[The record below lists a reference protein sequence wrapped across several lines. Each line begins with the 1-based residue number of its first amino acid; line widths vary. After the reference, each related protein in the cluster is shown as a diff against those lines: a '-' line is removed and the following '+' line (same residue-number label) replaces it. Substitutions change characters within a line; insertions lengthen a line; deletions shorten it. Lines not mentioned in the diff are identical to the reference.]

1 MGVKNCAGN
10 SALNSLT
17 NPADSEYNAS
27 PEHIVR
33 YLILSDIH
41 SNLEG
46 LEACLQA
53 TKDQYE
59 KVICLGDLV
68 GYGPDPNAVITRV
81 REISQIIIR
90 GNHDKACCGL
100 TDAAEFNPLAKI
112 GTDWTRAQLTPEHL
126 EFLRNLPVGPE
137 TVDWFTIVH
146 GAPID
151 EDEYILGP
159 GQALPALRQME
170 VQAVFFG
177 HTHYQGGFMIAPN
190 GRFQSIRCQFK
201 EDAKPIPLK
210 LEQGARYLI
219 NPGSAGQP
227 RDSEWRVGCAVID
240 AEKREVQYYRTKYN
254 LSETQKKM
262 RAAGLP
268 DALIRRL
275 EIGR

>member
-1 MGVKNCAGN
+1 M
-10 SALNSLT
+10 
-17 NPADSEYNAS
+17 
-27 PEHIVR
+27 R

-46 LEACLQA
+46 LEACLEA
-53 TKDQYE
+53 TRGQYDE
-59 KVICLGDLV
+59 VICLGDLV
-68 GYGPDPNAVITRV
+68 GYGPDPNAVVARV
-81 REISQIIIR
+81 REISRIIIR

-112 GTDWTRAQLTPEHL
+112 GTDWTRAQLTPGNL
-126 EFLRNLPVGPE
+126 EFLRNLPVGP
-137 TVDWFTIVH
+137 VSIDWFSIVH

-170 VQAVFFG
+170 VPATFFG

-190 GRFQSIRCQFK
+190 GRFQSIRCQF
-201 EDAKPIPLK
+201 EDDAKPIRLK
-210 LEQGARYLI
+210 LEDGARYLI

-227 RDSEWRVGCAVID
+227 RDSEWRAGCAILD
-240 AEKREVQYYRTKYN
+240 AEKREVQYFRVKYN
-254 LSETQKKM
+254 LLETQKKM

-268 DALIRRL
+268 EALIRRL